1 MIMIACNSVFFTF
14 LPNLFLNL
22 INQQLQREFNYTRV
36 ELFSRGSGVL
46 GISFEYPA
54 CVIS

>member
-22 INQQLQREFNYTRV
+22 INQQLQRKFNYTGV
-36 ELFSRGSGVL
+36 EPFSRGSGVL

-54 CVIS
+54 YVIS